1 MSLKIAARSFLAG
14 SPGIAHGKDEIMF
27 GAPKHVG
34 DRLKAEYPAG
44 TRVELIRMEDEYSRL
59 KPGDKG
65 TVTGVDD
72 IGTIHVSWDC
82 GSSLG
87 IAYGEDSCRKISE

>member
-1 MSLKIAARSFLAG
+1 MERMM
-14 SPGIAHGKDEIMF
+14 DMF
-27 GAPKHVG
+27 GAPKQIVE
-34 DRLKAEYPAG
+34 RLKKEYPKG
-44 TRVELIRMEDEYSRL
+44 TRVELVRMEDPYRKLES
-59 KPGDKG
+59 GEKG

-87 IAYGEDSCRKISE
+87 IAYGEDSCRKIQS